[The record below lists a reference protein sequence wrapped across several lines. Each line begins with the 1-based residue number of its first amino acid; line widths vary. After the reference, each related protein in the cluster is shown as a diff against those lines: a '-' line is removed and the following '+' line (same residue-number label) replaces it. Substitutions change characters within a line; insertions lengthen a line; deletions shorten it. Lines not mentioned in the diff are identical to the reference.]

1 MSELVQFYWRLALR
15 RLPMSIALVALFG
28 IVSVA
33 YAINQPN
40 RFEASARLLVEAP
53 QIPDEL
59 AASTVNTGAAE
70 ELQIIQERVLSR
82 ANLIEIANKFD
93 VLPETRAELSPDEV
107 VAVMNSATTVN
118 TRVRRD
124 QASFVDIRFSA
135 GDPQVAAAVVNEY
148 VTRMLDENVR
158 MRTRRA
164 GNTLEFFEQEVE
176 RLSEELAVQSGRI
189 STFKA
194 ENSTTLPESLNYR
207 LSREAALE
215 ERLLSLNRE
224 LTSLE
229 EQRERVTAVFQE
241 TGSLRTPEADLT
253 PEQRQLRDLE
263 SELSSAL
270 ALYSESNPRVTVLRT
285 RIEQLRKVV
294 NGQGDDGASS
304 SQGPSVY
311 EVTLAE
317 IDARASSLN
326 GQITGVENELE
337 NLRRMIEKTPQTAIA
352 LESLERVYQNVQQQY
367 DGAVSRLAQA
377 RTGQQIELTAQ
388 GQRITVVE
396 NATPP
401 EWPTSP
407 NRKLI
412 VAAGGLAGVGAAA
425 GLFALL
431 EILNSSIR
439 RPAELV
445 SRVGITP
452 IATIPYIRTRRQ
464 EVTRRTLQVSVLLL
478 FFIVAPA
485 GIYAV
490 HQYVMPLPELAESAK
505 EFIKSLAV

>member
-1 MSELVQFYWRLALR
+1 MSELVQFYWRLVLR
-15 RLPMSIALVALFG
+15 RLPMLIALVALFG

-40 RFEASARLLVEAP
+40 RYQASARLLVEAP

-59 AASTVNTGAAE
+59 AASTVTTGAAE
-70 ELQIIQERVLSR
+70 GIQIIRERVLSR
-82 ANLIEIANKFD
+82 TNLVEIANKFD
-93 VLPETRAELSPDEV
+93 VFPETGAELSPDEV
-107 VAVMNSATTVN
+107 VEAMNAATTIS
-118 TRVRRD
+118 TLVRRD
-124 QASFVDIRFSA
+124 QANFVDIRFSA

-148 VTRMLDENVR
+148 VTRVLDENVR
-158 MRTRRA
+158 MRTWRA
-164 GNTLEFFEQEVE
+164 GNTLDFFEQEVE

-189 STFKA
+189 SRFKA

-207 LSREAALE
+207 LSRQSALE

-294 NGQGDDGASS
+294 TGQGDDGASN

-317 IDARASSLN
+317 IDARASSLT

-352 LESLERVYQNVQQQY
+352 LESIQRVYQNVQQQY
-367 DGAVSRLAQA
+367 DGAVSRLARA

-401 EWPTSP
+401 EWPASP

-431 EILNSSIR
+431 EVLNSTIR

-445 SRVGITP
+445 SRVGVTP

-464 EVTRRTLQVSVLLL
+464 EVTRRMLQVSVLLL

-485 GIYAV
+485 VLYTV
-490 HQYVMPLPELAESAK
+490 HLYVMPLPELAESAK